1 VSQLVAGE
9 HRPLRRA
16 LAASGAHA
24 VASDPWLVTVAAL
37 VRHETGDAYA
47 AEAARRHACCT
58 WPADPPIRLAI
69 LRAAGE
75 ELDVLPRPAGTAR
88 TSLPDEDA
96 LVAEPEVEALVG
108 LARCARR
115 LRDGDDPLAVR
126 RAIDRVRA
134 DARHAGYDYLSV
146 QCLGLAAAAAAAGPD
161 RP

>member
-1 VSQLVAGE
+1 MCCLG
-9 HRPLRRA
+9 RPGRPARPCPTRTRW
-16 LAASGAHA
+16 SP
-24 VASDPWLVTVAAL
+24 SPRWEAL
-37 VRHETGDAYA
+37 VR
-47 AEAARRHACCT
+47 
-58 WPADPPIRLAI
+58 
-69 LRAAGE
+69 
-75 ELDVLPRPAGTAR
+75 
-88 TSLPDEDA
+88 
-96 LVAEPEVEALVG
+96 

>member
-1 VSQLVAGE
+1 VTVSVWVPIAVAGTVSRRTE
-9 HRPLRRA
+9 PALDQAWRYRSAWPWRDPVTSAQRTPLHR
-16 LAASGAHA
+16 
-24 VASDPWLVTVAAL
+24 
-37 VRHETGDAYA
+37 
-47 AEAARRHACCT
+47 AR
-58 WPADPPIRLAI
+58 
-69 LRAAGE
+69 G
-75 ELDVLPRPAGTAR
+75 AR

>member
-1 VSQLVAGE
+1 
-9 HRPLRRA
+9 
-16 LAASGAHA
+16 
-24 VASDPWLVTVAAL
+24 L

-58 WPADPPIRLAI
+58 WPADPPIRLAV

-75 ELDVLPRPAGTAR
+75 ELDVLPRLAGTAR

-146 QCLGLAAAAAAAGPD
+146 QCLGPPPPRLVLTAHEHGLILSSDPIIG
-161 RP
+161 RRRR